1 MFLLA
6 YPGGAEWLILFI
18 GIPYLAGLIFLV
30 GTIWKR
36 PDMEENTKLLW
47 TIFIFMA
54 PIIALIIYALYG
66 RQNRGINQ

>member
-6 YPGGAEWLILFI
+6 FPGGAEWFFLFV
-18 GIPYLAGLIFLV
+18 GFSYLAGLIFLV

-36 PDMEENTKLLW
+36 MDLQENTKLLW

-54 PIIALIIYALYG
+54 PIVAMIIYALYG
-66 RQNRGINQ
+66 KQNRGIQ